1 MICLLMC
8 SFVLFQGL
16 KNLSF
21 VELSGNL
28 LVKIAP
34 STFSNLPH
42 LKVLRLR
49 ENRITLPVL
58 SSLENLPVLEELDL
72 SENNLNGPLRSD
84 TFPNMIS
91 LKDLQLSH
99 NSLSSIKKGALK
111 GLRSLTSLS
120 LHHNQ
125 IDVIEDHAFS
135 FLSALRSLDLS
146 HNLIVAVS
154 GASLAHLPNLTDL
167 DLRHNYLRAL
177 TADLVVPL
185 RNLKNLRLDDNDI
198 SIIAS
203 DALQPS
209 KVLLR
214 LTLSENP
221 LNCDCNLMEFAVWLF
236 NSSLS
241 REDKSSAVC
250 TTPPSLENG
259 LLFEIPTEKL
269 LCGEDE
275 QEALM
280 SPLPDP
286 VQAEINLKSFTYDG
300 EHITLVWNVQ
310 DTIVPFTCDAIF
322 VYEEEGANEVLLES
336 SPLKCNSSDLVNPS
350 ILQVSVPAAIHLQ
363 QEHRYRYCVVLLGN
377 GQEDDD
383 SSLMLGC
390 SDIIPLVQNAQVH
403 SAHTADYSLKLP
415 KVLAIQA
422 NLSAYGSLSID
433 VKVYPENSKCKLN
446 VAILEQGT
454 LLSQREL
461 NCTNPEY
468 VFIGLNDGPYKVCAN
483 VIRSDL
489 TIDDGQKPRCIG
501 VLRSEIRGFSVLD
514 VAFVSIFLVLCVMVI
529 ALIWGVRKILL
540 KPKIET
546 HQCFMPPEDDPQQHQ
561 HNRYVKL
568 QATTKL

>member
-1 MICLLMC
+1 M
-8 SFVLFQGL
+8 Q
-16 KNLSF
+16 NLSF
-21 VELSGNL
+21 LELSGNL

-34 STFSNLPH
+34 STFSNTPH
-42 LKVLRLR
+42 LKVLRLS

-58 SSLENLPVLEELDL
+58 SGLEDLPTLEELDL
-72 SENNLNGPLRSD
+72 SENSLNGPLRPD
-84 TFPNMIS
+84 TFPSMMH
-91 LKDLQLSH
+91 LRDLQLSH

-111 GLRSLTSLS
+111 GLQSLTSLS

-125 IDVIEDHAFS
+125 IDVIEDHAFK
-135 FLSALRSLDLS
+135 FLSALTNLDLS
-146 HNLIVAVS
+146 HNRIVAVS
-154 GASLAHLPNLTDL
+154 GASLAHLSNLTDL

-177 TADLVVPL
+177 TADLIVPL
-185 RNLKNLRLDDNDI
+185 SNLRNLRLDDNEI

-209 KVLLR
+209 KVLLH

-221 LNCDCNLMEFAVWLF
+221 LNCDCSLIEFAVWLF

-275 QEALM
+275 QEALI
-280 SPLPDP
+280 SPVPEP
-286 VQAEINLKSFTYDG
+286 VQAKINLRSFDYDG
-300 EHITLVWNVQ
+300 ERIRLVWNVK
-310 DTIVPFTCDAIF
+310 DTIFPFTCDAIF

-336 SPLKCNSSDLVNPS
+336 SPLKCNSSDLFNSNV
-350 ILQVSVPAAIHLQ
+350 LEVYVPTAIHLQ

-377 GQEDDD
+377 GQDNDD

-390 SDIIPLVQNAQVH
+390 SDIIPLVRNAQLQP
-403 SAHTADYSLKLP
+403 HTADYSLKLP
-415 KVLAIQA
+415 KVIAIQA

-433 VKVYPENSKCKLN
+433 VNVYPATSKCELN
-446 VAILEQGT
+446 VAILEQGA
-454 LLSQREL
+454 LLSQRQL
-461 NCTNPEY
+461 NCTDPKY

-483 VIRSDL
+483 VVSSTSDN
-489 TIDDGQKPRCIG
+489 TQKPRCIG
-501 VLRSEIRGFSVLD
+501 VLRSEARGFSALD
-514 VAFVSIFLVLCVMVI
+514 VAFVSIFLALCVMVI

-546 HQCFMPPEDDPQQHQ
+546 HQCFMPPEDDHQQQQ

>member
-1 MICLLMC
+1 M
-8 SFVLFQGL
+8 
-16 KNLSF
+16 
-21 VELSGNL
+21 
-28 LVKIAP
+28 
-34 STFSNLPH
+34 PH
-42 LKVLRLR
+42 LKVLRLS
-49 ENRITLPVL
+49 ENRLTLPVL
-58 SSLENLPVLEELDL
+58 SNLEDLPTLEELDL

-84 TFPNMIS
+84 TFPNMVH
-91 LKDLQLSH
+91 LRDLQLSH

-111 GLRSLTSLS
+111 GLPNLTSLS

-125 IDVIEDHAFS
+125 IDVIEDHAFE
-135 FLSALRSLDLS
+135 FFSALISLDLS
-146 HNLIVAVS
+146 HNRIVAVS
-154 GASLAHLPNLTDL
+154 GASLAHLSNLTDL

-177 TADLVVPL
+177 TADLILPL
-185 RNLKNLRLDDNDI
+185 SNLKTLRLDDNEI

-221 LNCDCNLMEFAVWLF
+221 LNCDCSLTEFAVWLF

-269 LCGEDE
+269 VCGEDE

-280 SPLPDP
+280 SPLPEP
-286 VQAEINLKSFTYDG
+286 VQAKINLRNFDYDG
-300 EHITLVWNVQ
+300 ERIRLVWNVK
-310 DTIVPFTCDAIF
+310 DTFFPFTCDAIF

-336 SPLKCNSSDLVNPS
+336 SPLKCNSSDLVNVNV
-350 ILQVSVPAAIHLQ
+350 LEVYVPAAIHLQ
-363 QEHRYRYCVVLLGN
+363 REHRYRYCVVLLGN
-377 GQEDDD
+377 GQENDD

-390 SDIIPLVQNAQVH
+390 SDIIPLVQNAQLQP
-403 SAHTADYSLKLP
+403 HTADYPLKLP
-415 KVLAIQA
+415 KVIAIQA

-433 VKVYPENSKCKLN
+433 VNVYPTTSKCKLN
-446 VAILEQGT
+446 VAIMEQGA
-454 LLSQREL
+454 LLSQRQL
-461 NCTNPEY
+461 NCTDPKY
-468 VFIGLNDGPYKVCAN
+468 VFIGLNDGPYKVCADVVRVDSTTDN
-483 VIRSDL
+483 M
-489 TIDDGQKPRCIG
+489 QKPRCIG
-501 VLRSEIRGFSVLD
+501 VLRSETRGFSVLD
-514 VAFVSIFLVLCVMVI
+514 VAFVSIFLALCVMVI

-546 HQCFMPPEDDPQQHQ
+546 HQCFMPPEDDHQQQQ